1 MSAEPLRILQVE
13 DNPHDAELVLRE
25 LASLPFNLV
34 SMRVDTEAAFR
45 KALLEFAPDIVFA
58 DFSLPAFTGMDAL
71 LILQEKKPGTP
82 LIIVTGSLNEE
93 TAVACMKMG
102 AADYVL
108 KEHLFKLHAAVNGVF
123 EKTRILEEKKSAE
136 ARLHESLQNL
146 QAVVNTSPLA
156 ITALDMTGKVFL
168 WNPAA
173 ERIYGWTEAETLGRV
188 LPTLP
193 EEDTE
198 TYLFFLADFAREGGT
213 RTWTGLR
220 RKKSGEFIQAKIHAA
235 LLRREASGEPYGIM
249 AVIEDETERLA
260 AEAALAESERRFRAI
275 FQGSRAVMLL
285 IDPETGRVLDA
296 NPAAVAFYGYSKK
309 RLLSMQMSQVNT
321 LPREDVLAE
330 MQRAKAGARLFFD
343 FRHRLADGR
352 IRDVEVYTGPI
363 EVDGKILLFS
373 VVHDVT
379 ERKEA
384 ETALRSSREELARS
398 LERIHR
404 SWEQTVSVM
413 AGLVELR
420 DPYTAG
426 HQRGVALLATAIARK
441 MNLEENCV
449 RGVYLAA
456 TIHDVGKINVP
467 AEILSKPGRLGKLE
481 TNLVRTHPQAGWEA
495 LKDIDV
501 PWPLAQIVYQ
511 HHERMDGTG
520 YPRGLMGTDILLE
533 ARIIAVADVVE
544 AMSSHRPYRA
554 AFSVE
559 SALEEIRSGSG
570 RLYDPEVAMA
580 CCAVFEEEGFSF

>member
-1 MSAEPLRILQVE
+1 MSIEPLRILQVE
-13 DNPHDAELVLRE
+13 DNPNDAELALRE
-25 LASLPFNLV
+25 LAGLPFNLV
-34 SMRVDTEAAFR
+34 SMRVDTEAAYR
-45 KALLEFAPDIVFA
+45 KALVEFAPDLVLA
-58 DFSLPAFTGMDAL
+58 DFSLPAFTAMDAL
-71 LILQEKKPGTP
+71 AILRDKNPDTP
-82 LIIVTGSLNEE
+82 LVIVTGSLNEE
-93 TAVACMKMG
+93 TAAACMKMG
-102 AADYVL
+102 ASDYVL
-108 KEHLFKLHAAVNGVF
+108 KEHLSKLHPAVSGVL

-173 ERIYGWTEAETLGRV
+173 ERVFGWTEAETLGRV
-188 LPTLP
+188 LPTLT
-193 EEDTE
+193 EGEKE
-198 TYLFFLADFAREGGT
+198 TYPPFLADFAREGGI
-213 RTWTGLR
+213 RTWTGRR

-235 LLRREASGEPYGIM
+235 LLHRGASGEPYGIM
-249 AVIEDETERLA
+249 AIIEDETERIA
-260 AEAALAESERRFRAI
+260 AEAAL
-275 FQGSRAVMLL
+275 
-285 IDPETGRVLDA
+285 
-296 NPAAVAFYGYSKK
+296 K
-309 RLLSMQMSQVNT
+309 
-321 LPREDVLAE
+321 
-330 MQRAKAGARLFFD
+330 
-343 FRHRLADGR
+343 
-352 IRDVEVYTGPI
+352 
-363 EVDGKILLFS
+363 
-373 VVHDVT
+373 
-379 ERKEA
+379 
-384 ETALRSSREELARS
+384 SSREELSRS
-398 LERIHR
+398 LERIRH

-413 AGLVELR
+413 AGLIELR

-441 MNLEENCV
+441 MKLEEDRV

-467 AEILSKPGRLGKLE
+467 AEILSKPGRLSDLE

-544 AMSSHRPYRA
+544 AMSNHRPYRA
-554 AFSVE
+554 AFGLE